1 MHHANIG
8 HHKEKH
14 KFNYIS
20 WPGYAEKY
28 DIASSMCSYMFEFKT
43 EQARI
48 RSVEKEIERLKR
60 VKRMKTNFR
69 RTNSILKQYANY
81 KFKTT
86 NIRGKQ
92 YVEVN
97 ERIKFFRQEDRY
109 KDWTIMSEFTVL
121 DSEQCVCKTT
131 IADATGRV
139 IATGH
144 AHEVQGASN
153 INKTSY
159 VENCETSAIGRALAM
174 LGIGIDT
181 SIASANEVTDAIA
194 KQESKHG
201 EENQAGTREA
211 RHGAACKH
219 HGQSRCLHQVADR
232 QEESIPVHHG
242 QV

>member
-1 MHHANIG
+1 M
-8 HHKEKH
+8 
-14 KFNYIS
+14 S
-20 WPGYAEKY
+20 
-28 DIASSMCSYMFEFKT
+28 
-43 EQARI
+43 
-48 RSVEKEIERLKR
+48 
-60 VKRMKTNFR
+60 
-69 RTNSILKQYANY
+69 NY

-97 ERIKFFRQEDRY
+97 ERIKYFRQEEQY
-109 KDWTIMSEFTVL
+109 KNWTIMSEFTAL
-121 DSEQCVCKTT
+121 DSEQCVCKAT

-181 SIASANEVTDAIA
+181 SIASANEVEDAIA
-194 KQESKHG
+194 KQESGDTAKKIKKVQ
-201 EENQAGTREA
+201 ETFDTDPPENIMDKAVAYIKSQTDKKKAFNSIMAKYESVLTE
-211 RHGAACKH
+211 K
-219 HGQSRCLHQVADR
+219 QVSGLKKFVR
-232 QEESIPVHHG
+232 
-242 QV
+242 